1 MITRYD
7 LVPCGC
13 DKPDDHMERD
23 PSGDYVLFQDHAH
36 ALAEE
41 QARARQMEET
51 IARVSALLERWV
63 AQRLKETRGAP
74 DYYGIEPEHRL
85 QGAWWIRDLRAALS
99 NLG

>member
-41 QARARQMEET
+41 RVRARRMEET
-51 IARVSALLERWV
+51 IARVREALREMEEEGYED
-63 AQRLKETRGAP
+63 ATGA
-74 DYYGIEPEHRL
+74 
-85 QGAWWIRDLRAALS
+85 LRAALEAT
-99 NLG
+99 